1 MSKFE
6 QCSRCRL
13 DYMDCGCY
21 DYTTDDHCSYFV
33 QPIDNSKMFSHWYNF
48 TGRIGRIEY
57 LLTFVISVIL
67 YFFVLLLVGK
77 LLQFMGVEITT
88 DIGLYVFSFG
98 CMLPSVYLLIAAGV
112 KRAHDAGV
120 SWWYALTPLI
130 PLFFIGI
137 ITIAF
142 FIIGFI
148 YLFTTAGDE
157 GVNEYGSNPTKS
169 YQEQLIID

>member
-1 MSKFE
+1 MSNID
-6 QCSRCRL
+6 QCSKCRL
-13 DYMDCGCY
+13 GFDECGYY
-21 DYTTDDHCSYFV
+21 DHTTDSNCSAFV
-33 QPIDNSKMFSHWYNF
+33 KPIDNSKMFSHWYDF
-48 TGRIGRIEY
+48 TGRIGRLEY
-57 LLTFVISVIL
+57 LLTFIITVIL
-67 YFFVLLLVGK
+67 YFFIILIAGK
-77 LLQFMGVEITT
+77 ILQLSGAEITSQT
-88 DIGLYVFSFG
+88 GLYLFTFG

-130 PLFFIGI
+130 PLFFFGI
-137 ITIAF
+137 ITIAL

-148 YLFTTAGDE
+148 YLFTTAGDA